1 MMDAIVEAEVEAQ
14 KAVVVVRKED
24 LLQIKKATLVKDQVQ
39 KVVVRREILQ
49 MKHL

>member
-1 MMDAIVEAEVEAQ
+1 MDAIAEAEVEAQ